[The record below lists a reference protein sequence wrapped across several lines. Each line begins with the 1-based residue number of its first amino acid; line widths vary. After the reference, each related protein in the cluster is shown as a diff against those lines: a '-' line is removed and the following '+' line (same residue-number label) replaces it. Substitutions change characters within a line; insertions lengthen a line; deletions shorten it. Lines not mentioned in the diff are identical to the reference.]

1 MHSLKIP
8 GVWLVATVLP
18 SALFFFRALSAQE
31 TPQPTCPPDYRIH
44 IGDVLQILV
53 YQHPELSRRVVVDG
67 GGNRIVTAEGVKA
80 SALPAIDKLLFD
92 LQVAGL
98 TTMDVTKLIHAKR
111 ETANLFSGDID
122 EPPENCGAPLKERE
136 LGWPNQSNECPTP
149 PSAPTST
156 SPAPDPDA
164 IATSATSSSRSS
176 STSRFAPSSIPA

>member
-80 SALPAIDKLLFD
+80 S
-92 LQVAGL
+92 
-98 TTMDVTKLIHAKR
+98 TMDVTKLIHAKR

-136 LGWPNQSNECPTP
+136 LGWPNQSNESPTP

>member
-111 ETANLFSGDID
+111 ETANLFSG
-122 EPPENCGAPLKERE
+122 E
-136 LGWPNQSNECPTP
+136 LWGTAKRKGTRLAQP
-149 PSAPTST
+149 
-156 SPAPDPDA
+156 
-164 IATSATSSSRSS
+164 I
-176 STSRFAPSSIPA
+176 